1 MTKIYQATLDG
12 FDASNFH
19 SKVDG
24 IKGTLTIIK
33 SSNGNIF
40 GGFTRVNWGS
50 SPTAFYSDPSVYIFS
65 LVNQQNFSCKI
76 FSNNSTSSIYSNYAS
91 PTYGPTF
98 GVGHDFYICNQSNS
112 NSSSYSNL
120 GHTFTAPLGYAYGST
135 AAKNFLAGSYNFLT
149 TEIEVYTSNNTFYY
163 VSY

>member
-24 IKGTLTIIK
+24 INGTLSVIK

-40 GGFTRVNWGS
+40 GGFTSVNWGLPPGYYNDS
-50 SPTAFYSDPSVYIFS
+50 SVYIFS

-76 FSNNSTSSIYSNYAS
+76 FSNNSANAIYAS

-98 GVGHDFYICNQSNS
+98 GGGHDLNIRNHSNS
-112 NSSSYSNL
+112 NPSSISNL

-135 AAKNFLAGSYNFLT
+135 AARNFLAGSNNFLT